1 MCKKINYSLY
11 LISDR
16 NESLDEFLYKIEQSI
31 LGGVKIVQLRE
42 KNCSTLEYIEI
53 GKRVKAL
60 TDSYNIPLIVNDRI
74 DVALAI
80 DASGIHLGQEDM
92 PLDIARRI
100 MGTEKLIGISTR
112 NIDEATKAEIN
123 GADYIGVGAIFETD
137 TKSDARKIHFDDI
150 KKIKNSVDIPVL
162 GIGGI
167 NKDNIHI
174 VKMLNLDGI
183 CISSGI
189 LRDKNPKEAANILV
203 EKFMSL

>member
-150 KKIKNSVDIPVL
+150 KKIKSSVDIPVL

>member
-11 LISDR
+11 LISGR

-112 NIDEATKAEIN
+112 NIEEATKAEIN

-203 EKFMSL
+203 EKFMSS

>member
-112 NIDEATKAEIN
+112 NIDEATKSEIN

>member
-123 GADYIGVGAIFETD
+123 GADYIGVGAIFDTD

>member
-1 MCKKINYSLY
+1 MRKKIDYSLY

-16 NESLDEFLYKIEQSI
+16 NESIDEFVKKIEESI
-31 LGGVKIVQLRE
+31 LGGVKVVQLRE

-60 TDSYNIPLIVNDRI
+60 TDLYNVPLIVNDRV

-80 DASGIHLGQEDM
+80 DASGIHLGQDDM
-92 PLDIARRI
+92 PIDMARKI

-112 NIDEATKAEIN
+112 TIEEAIEAQKN
-123 GADYIGVGAIFETD
+123 GANYIGVGAIFNTD

-150 KKIKNSVDIPVL
+150 KKIKSSVHIPVL

-167 NKDNIHI
+167 NKENIDT
-174 VKMLNLDGI
+174 VKILGIDGI

-189 LRDKNPKEAANILV
+189 LKEKNPKEAASYLLK
-203 EKFMSL
+203 KFINS